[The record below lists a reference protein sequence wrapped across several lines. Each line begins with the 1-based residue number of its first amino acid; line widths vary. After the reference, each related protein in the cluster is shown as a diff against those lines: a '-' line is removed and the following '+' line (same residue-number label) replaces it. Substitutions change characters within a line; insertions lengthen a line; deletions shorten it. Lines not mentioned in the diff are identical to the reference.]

1 MAFHVCARCGVATYR
16 QSLST
21 SFRRTQPITASWN
34 VPSRPS
40 QSSPPRLLGAVGLL
54 AVVGGDH
61 EDDSLHVINLVEE
74 SPFTH
79 AIAPSGGLPVL
90 EAIDVRAEIG
100 VLAQEGVDV
109 VAELGFDSLLYGRS
123 ETREILRKLA
133 GLEDS
138 IGR

>member
-1 MAFHVCARCGVATYR
+1 
-16 QSLST
+16 
-21 SFRRTQPITASWN
+21 
-34 VPSRPS
+34 
-40 QSSPPRLLGAVGLL
+40 LL

-61 EDDSLHVINLVEE
+61 EDDSLLVINLVEE

-90 EAIDVRAEIG
+90 EAIDVRTEIG